1 MTAST
6 PPDLNT
12 KMTERARTVWSL
24 GDFARAGAEQ
34 VIVGELLARA
44 IDIHPGQRV
53 LDVAAGS
60 GNAALA
66 AARRGARVIAT
77 DFVPQLLETAA
88 RRAETEGLELE
99 TREADAQSLP
109 FADGTFDVVLSTF
122 GVIFVPDQSQAAA
135 ELLRVC
141 RPGGRIGLTAW
152 TPDSVMAAIQ
162 AIAAQ
167 YAPPRPGVR
176 SPIEWGTEARVREL
190 LGDGITELTAQVLST
205 DMCGV
210 TPAARVAF
218 NRTYVGPTKALFD
231 RLGPDAQRALAA
243 KLASCLDRFN
253 RATDGT
259 LVASANY
266 LQVTA
271 VRALSLLHSR
281 AECRWIHGCPYS
293 CMLRVSF

>member
-1 MTAST
+1 MTATT

-44 IDIHPGQRV
+44 IDIHPGERV

-60 GNAALA
+60 GNAA
-66 AARRGARVIAT
+66 RRGASVTAT

-88 RRAETEGLELE
+88 RRAGTEGLELE

-122 GVIFVPDQSQAAA
+122 GVIFAPDQSRAAA

-167 YAPPRPGVR
+167 YAPPRPGAR

-190 LGDGITELTAQVLST
+190 LGDGVTELTAQVLST
-205 DMCGV
+205 DMCGIS
-210 TPAARVAF
+210 PAARVEF

-231 RLGPDAQRALAA
+231 RLGPDAQQALAA
-243 KLASCLDRFN
+243 ELASCLDRFN

-259 LVASANY
+259 LVAPADY
-266 LQVTA
+266 LQILATRTA
-271 VRALSLLHSR
+271 
-281 AECRWIHGCPYS
+281 G
-293 CMLRVSF
+293 